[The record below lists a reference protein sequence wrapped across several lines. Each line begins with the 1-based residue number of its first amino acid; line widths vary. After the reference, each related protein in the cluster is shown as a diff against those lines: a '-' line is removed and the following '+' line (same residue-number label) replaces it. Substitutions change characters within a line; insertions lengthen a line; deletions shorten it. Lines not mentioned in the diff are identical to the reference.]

1 MQLMKA
7 IKEIERGN
15 FDIKSNLKTGDE
27 IKELHDVI
35 HSMAFNIKEL
45 LVRNK
50 EEEQAKRKA
59 ELTALQAQIN
69 PHFLYNTLESLN
81 WYAVRKKE
89 IEISEVITNLGKF
102 FRISLSK
109 GSKFITIEQEI
120 EHAKSYLSIQKF
132 RKNRFESSIRTDGIR
147 MEQFTPKLILQPILE
162 NALIHG
168 LRNKES
174 PGRIDIRVEQEKDAV
189 IFIVSDDGVGIGA
202 DKLAELR
209 SALGGKKSDGTGS
222 YGLKNVNERISLYF
236 GSSYGIH
243 LSSPEIGGTEVRIR
257 IPILMEPPGD

>member
-1 MQLMKA
+1 
-7 IKEIERGN
+7 
-15 FDIKSNLKTGDE
+15 
-27 IKELHDVI
+27 
-35 HSMAFNIKEL
+35 
-45 LVRNK
+45 
-50 EEEQAKRKA
+50 
-59 ELTALQAQIN
+59 
-69 PHFLYNTLESLN
+69 
-81 WYAVRKKE
+81 
-89 IEISEVITNLGKF
+89 
-102 FRISLSK
+102 
-109 GSKFITIEQEI
+109 
-120 EHAKSYLSIQKF
+120 
-132 RKNRFESSIRTDGIR
+132 